1 LGATQ
6 ININLIE
13 RNSMFRDYIH
23 NLDLRVSRSF
33 RLGGRYKVQAM
44 VDIYNVLNAGTV
56 TLLSEAF
63 GANQA
68 TRVWM
73 NPRPSRPAAIF
84 GSAGSSTSDR
94 VRAPRDG
101 APSCWGATAARG
113 ERDR

>member
-1 LGATQ
+1 MGATQ

-73 NPRPSRPAAIF
+73 NPQAIQASRYLRF
-84 GSAGSSTSDR
+84 GGQFNF
-94 VRAPRDG
+94 
-101 APSCWGATAARG
+101 
-113 ERDR
+113 